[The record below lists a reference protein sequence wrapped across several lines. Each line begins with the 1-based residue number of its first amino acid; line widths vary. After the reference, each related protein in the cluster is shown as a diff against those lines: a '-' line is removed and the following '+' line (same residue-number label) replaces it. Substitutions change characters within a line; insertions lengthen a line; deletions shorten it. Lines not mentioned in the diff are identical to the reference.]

1 MKQKI
6 KKTMEVKRL
15 IKEWKIDKN
24 KDARSEEETKKLAL
38 E

>member
-1 MKQKI
+1 M

-15 IKEWKIDKN
+15 IKEQKIDK
-24 KDARSEEETKKLAL
+24 DEEARSEEETKKLAL

>member
-1 MKQKI
+1 M

-15 IKEWKIDKN
+15 IKEWKIN
-24 KDARSEEETKKLAL
+24 KDEEARSEEEAKKLAL